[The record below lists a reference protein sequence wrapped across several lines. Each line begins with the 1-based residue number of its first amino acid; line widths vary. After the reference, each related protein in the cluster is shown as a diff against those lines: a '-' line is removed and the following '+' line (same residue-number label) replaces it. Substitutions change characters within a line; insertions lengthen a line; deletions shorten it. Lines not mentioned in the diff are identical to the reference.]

1 MRLAIN
7 DAGARLTIMTD
18 HSFQPSDEQRRI
30 LTHKAGRHGCVE
42 AGPGTGKSATMV
54 ELVDQLL
61 NDEDDPP
68 RLRLLTFTR
77 AATAELAKKVIGA
90 TAAQVERPSTIH
102 SFAISVLVRNQG
114 AADYP
119 EPLRMADDW
128 ERENIVLPTL
138 ARRMGVAIKVLQGLF
153 REMEANW
160 QALVPEDDPKIPA
173 DVRARFLGAWNE
185 HRQVYGYTLLSELPY
200 LLLQALTNHSDLQ
213 GIDYDLLLVDEY
225 QDLNPCDLK
234 VLRLLAEQGCSIL
247 AAGDEDQSIYSF
259 RKAAPEGIRRFA
271 SDYPGAAIYPLTI
284 TRRCG
289 RRIVAWAR
297 SVIERD
303 PDRDRSRPPLQSAD
317 DAEDGEVALLAFS
330 TSQQESQGVADLI
343 EHLIKDEQLPPGEI
357 LILSRGDRAGHFS
370 SPIKEELGKRGIP
383 ICDPS
388 VVKRALEDP
397 NNRRSLEVLR
407 LLVRRDDPLAWAA
420 LCHLTNGVGSSFID
434 FIYML
439 AAKTR
444 SSFGWTLLDECS
456 KGFPNGPTS
465 SRHMAPVIND
475 VLAWLDAHPLP
486 AEAPEDGWGSWVMK
500 LTGGPVVPS
509 FSAELASILVELD
522 GLVEAPSD
530 FGRYLSQV
538 QPLGSDLAASREDG
552 VRFMSMASSKG
563 LTVQATIVIA
573 AEEGV
578 IPRPEADL
586 AEERRLLYV
595 ALTRARRFVYV
606 TWARR
611 RTGPTARSGKPNVA
625 QLRSPSSDLKDGP
638 VSSVDGQ
645 GYISKRWPD
654 H

>member
-1 MRLAIN
+1 MPN
-7 DAGARLTIMTD
+7 Q
-18 HSFQPSDEQRRI
+18 SFQPSNEQLRI
-30 LTHKAGRHGCVE
+30 LAHRAGRHGCVE
-42 AGPGTGKSATMV
+42 AGPGTGKSATLV

-61 NDEDDPP
+61 NVGDDPP

-77 AATAELAKKVIGA
+77 AATAELAKKVVGVS
-90 TAAQVERPSTIH
+90 AAQVERPSTIH
-102 SFAISVLVRNQG
+102 SFAISVLVRNLG

-128 ERENIVLPTL
+128 ERDNIVLPTL
-138 ARRMGVAIKVLQGLF
+138 ARRMGITIPVLKALF

-160 QALVPEDDPKIPA
+160 QALVPKDDPKVPE

-213 GIDYDLLLVDEY
+213 GLNYNLLLVDEY

-234 VLRLLAEQGCSIL
+234 VLRLLADQGCSIL

-271 SDYPGAAIYPLTI
+271 ADYSGAAIYPLTI

-303 PDRDRSRPPLQSAD
+303 PDRDRSRPRLRAAD
-317 DAEDGEVALLAFS
+317 DAEDGEVALLAFN

-357 LILSRGDRAGHFS
+357 LVLSRGDRAGLFS
-370 SPIKEELGKRGIP
+370 APIKEELGNRGIP
-383 ICDPS
+383 VCDPS
-388 VVKRALEDP
+388 VVQRALEDSD
-397 NNRRSLEVLR
+397 NRRSLEVLR

-420 LCHLTNGVGSSFID
+420 LCHLTNGVGSNFVD
-434 FIYML
+434 FVYMV

-444 SSFGWTLLDECS
+444 SSFGATLLELWG

-465 SRHMAPVIND
+465 SRQMVPVITD
-475 VLAWLDAHPLP
+475 VVAWLDAHPLP
-486 AEAPEDGWGSWVMK
+486 DEPPEDGWGAWIVN
-500 LTGGPVVPS
+500 LAGGPVVPT
-509 FSAELASILVELD
+509 FSPELASILVELD
-522 GLVEAPSD
+522 GLVEAPGD
-530 FGRYLSQV
+530 FGRYLNQV
-538 QPLGSDLAASREDG
+538 QPLGRDLAASREDG
-552 VRFMSMASSKG
+552 VRFMTMASSKG
-563 LTVQATIVIA
+563 LTVQATIIIA

-586 AEERRLLYV
+586 AEERRLMYV
-595 ALTRARRFVYV
+595 ALTRARRFVYA

-611 RTGPTARSGKPNVA
+611 RFGPTARSGRPNVA
-625 QLRSPSSDLKDGP
+625 QRRSPSSYFRDGP
-638 VSSVDGQ
+638 VQSAEGPQ
-645 GYISKRWPD
+645 YISNRWPD
-654 H
+654 R